1 MKYLIEVEVDGDKLR
16 RSRGIDVGEENEYEE
31 SVETLIV
38 AEMGWVDDS
47 GIYLTSVK
55 EVELDVTG
63 EYEDEKLDCAW
74 DFVIKYYPDY
84 YRSGEIAKANDLDA
98 ILTET
103 DGNWGEPAQLMW
115 KYELSE
121 SFAEAAR
128 VNDELLVKIYQSAI
142 EGYIESLKEK
152 RQKNG

>member
-31 SVETLIV
+31 SIESLIV

-55 EVELDVTG
+55 EVESDVTG
-63 EYEDEKLDCAW
+63 EYELPGSVWE
-74 DFVIKYYPDY
+74 FVEEYY
-84 YRSGEIAKANDLDA
+84 SGYVNSGQIAIA
-98 ILTET
+98 
-103 DGNWGEPAQLMW
+103 
-115 KYELSE
+115 
-121 SFAEAAR
+121 
-128 VNDELLVKIYQSAI
+128 DELQKIVDKEDEEGSMARDYFVHDCNGDINEVMRQYEYVHHEIYKKAI